1 MIIQIRI
8 VIDVPKKDESR
19 FSEVIEETTDFIIKQ
34 FPEYKVTLPRS
45 PVVVTID
52 KFDKLVSG
60 LK

>member
-34 FPEYKVTLPRS
+34 FPEYKVVLPRS

-52 KFDKLVSG
+52 KFDKLVSD